1 MAGVNLALYES
12 RTTTKGASSARPC
25 IFLSHL
31 STDKS
36 AARAI
41 GNYITQQGDIDIYLD
56 IHDQALQDAVQSHDA
71 SGITALI
78 ERGLSLSTHITCIIS
93 NDTARSWWVPYEL
106 GFAKSKGKHLSSL
119 KLKDVTL
126 PAYLEISEIIHG
138 TDSLNL
144 FLTRIRRGLSKAASV
159 DSLTES
165 LLRSSMSNH
174 PLDPYL
180 DWKG

>member
-1 MAGVNLALYES
+1 MAGVNLALFES
-12 RTTTKGASSARPC
+12 RTTTKAATSARPC

-31 STDKS
+31 SADKS
-36 AARAI
+36 AVRAI

-56 IHDQALQDAVQSHDA
+56 VYDQALQDAVQNYDA
-71 SGITALI
+71 AGITAFI
-78 ERGLSLSTHITCIIS
+78 ERGLSLSTHIMCIIS
-93 NDTARSWWVPYEL
+93 SDIARSWWVPYEL
-106 GFAKSKGKHLSSL
+106 GFAKSIGKHLSSL

-138 TDSLNL
+138 TGSLNF
-144 FLTRIRRGLSKAASV
+144 FLTRIRRGLSKFASV
-159 DSLTES
+159 HTLTES
-165 LLRSSMSNH
+165 LLRATMANH